1 MAKSKSN
8 GGNVRTSSMTPQAVG
23 RIQAAVA
30 KKHGGNTPK
39 GSFAARAQRALANK
53 K

>member
-8 GGNVRTSSMTPQAVG
+8 GVNTKVRRMTPQAVK

-30 KKHGGNTPK
+30 KKHEGDTPK
-39 GSFAARAQRALANK
+39 YSFAARAQRALANK